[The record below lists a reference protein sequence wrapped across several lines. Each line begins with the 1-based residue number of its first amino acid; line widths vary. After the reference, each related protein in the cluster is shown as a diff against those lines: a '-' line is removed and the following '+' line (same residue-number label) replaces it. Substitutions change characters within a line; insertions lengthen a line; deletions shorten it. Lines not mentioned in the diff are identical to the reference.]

1 VLFDLQVKSGF
12 ACEEDVKTIKS
23 QIIGRVQQ
31 LKRERE
37 VRRMSAPANIPLS
50 VIDSQPAVMTIASQM
65 PLVTP
70 NLAASANRQYSQE
83 KDGSADGWFSRC
95 CFHSNKM
102 CGLCDT

>member
-1 VLFDLQVKSGF
+1 MKLGNVLCNVQVKSGF

-37 VRRMSAPANIPLS
+37 VRRMSAPAIPMS
-50 VIDSQPAVMTIASQM
+50 VIESLPAVVTVASQM
-65 PLVTP
+65 PVVTP

-83 KDGSADGWFSRC
+83 KDGSADG
-95 CFHSNKM
+95 
-102 CGLCDT
+102 